1 MTPSR
6 RAALALAAALLA
18 SGCDE
23 FGSGPRTVS
32 RSGYRAI
39 LLFSPANRYEIA
51 VRGEKQRVSGSL
63 DGADLVKILRPDL
76 GKVWQFNPST
86 RRLVESA
93 WTPAEELVP
102 GYPLDP
108 HFDPQ
113 AYAERFGAKI
123 RRIDDAAHGMHP
135 CERFE
140 MTMPSGDRAVIWVAR
155 DLERLV
161 VRIEHA
167 RRGDGGEY
175 RPVADT
181 QLLDVRLGAPAR
193 LFEKPSGFAA
203 VKSYEELKKKSVTPS
218 ASGS

>member
-1 MTPSR
+1 MPR
-6 RAALALAAALLA
+6 RTALALTLALLA
-18 SGCDE
+18 WGCDE
-23 FGSGPRTVS
+23 FGGGPRTVS
-32 RSGYRAI
+32 RSGYRAV
-39 LLFSPANRYEIA
+39 LLFAPANRYEVA

-63 DGADLVKILRPDL
+63 DGAELVKILRPDL
-76 GKVWQFNPST
+76 GKIWQFNPST

-93 WTPAEELVP
+93 WTPTEELVP

-108 HFDPQ
+108 HFDPE
-113 AYAERFGAKI
+113 AYAERFGGKI
-123 RRIDDAAHGMHP
+123 RRIDDAVHGMHP

-140 MTMPSGDRAVIWVAR
+140 MTIASGDRAVIWVAR

-161 VRIEHA
+161 VRIEHG
-167 RRGDGGEY
+167 RKGDNGEY
-175 RPVADT
+175 QPVADT
-181 QLLDVRLGAPAR
+181 QLLDVRLGASAR